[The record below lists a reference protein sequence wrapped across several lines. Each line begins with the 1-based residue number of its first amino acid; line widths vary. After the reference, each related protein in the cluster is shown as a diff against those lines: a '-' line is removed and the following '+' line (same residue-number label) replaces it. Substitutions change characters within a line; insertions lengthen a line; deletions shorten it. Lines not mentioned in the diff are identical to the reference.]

1 MDSKWRQF
9 LEQLERLTLEHLDCD
24 NCNDP
29 HVRGP
34 REKEH
39 WYVSPAPCNHWTIVL
54 ARKKVLDTLIE
65 GLLEDLLDDLW
76 KDLRE
81 DLQILPDGFCSTLS
95 LRAYQRDVTVWLSTI
110 RAPRRIVQLHL
121 VHTWSNPPWKRM
133 WKRTW
138 KRTWPHC
145 LGRAAGSAGYRET
158 AKRHDISRMCL
169 AFWEV
174 RTCTF
179 LRLKQ
184 FGTTRLLAFLI

>member
-1 MDSKWRQF
+1 M
-9 LEQLERLTLEHLDCD
+9 EAVPGTVGTA
-24 NCNDP
+24 
-29 HVRGP
+29 HVRTFRLWQLQWSP
-34 REKEH
+34 RQRAEGKGALICLTC
-39 WYVSPAPCNHWTIVL
+39 SNHWTIVL

-76 KDLRE
+76 KYLRE

-121 VHTWSNPPWKRM
+121 VHTWSTPP

-138 KRTWPHC
+138 KRTWKHTWPHC